1 MIEKRRRAR
10 TVFDHINESDDIR
23 TPDEV
28 AEDLDLPLDLDVRDG
43 FEDLDDAGII
53 IGGVYALEDLVGAV
67 DGESWK

>member
-28 AEDLDLPLDLDVRDG
+28 AEDLDLSLDLDVRDG
-43 FEDLDDAGII
+43 LEDLDDASII
-53 IGGVYALEDLVGAV
+53 IGGIDALKDLVKAV